1 MKTAFLGSV
10 TALGLILATAMSAA
24 PLKLKPANPQ
34 PGNLRPGLNVS
45 YGYASDKFKSL
56 RLAHSIFEANGKPGK
71 PLRGLDYR
79 DTEFGEN
86 ALTSTAPWYLT
97 AKITGYFKIDAPGI
111 YDMEFFVN
119 DGLEATIGGQQVGY
133 ADGINPC
140 EGTVV
145 TQVEAPVAGWYDLDL
160 FYFQNAGTACL
171 MMKMGPAGE
180 KRQWVENSAFAR

>member
-1 MKTAFLGSV
+1 MKYAVLGIAA
-10 TALGLILATAMSAA
+10 ALGLACASALSAA
-24 PLKLKPANPQ
+24 PLRLKPATPQ
-34 PGNLRPGLNVS
+34 PGGLAPGLNVK

-56 RLAHSIFEANGKPGK
+56 RLARSIYNSGAKPGK

-86 ALTSTAPWYLT
+86 ALTATAPWYLT
-97 AKITGYFKIDAPGI
+97 ARITGYFRIDAPGV
-111 YDMEFFVN
+111 YDIEFFVN
-119 DGLEATIGGQQVGY
+119 DGLDATIGGQRVGY

-171 MMKMGPAGE
+171 MMKMGPTGK
-180 KRQWVENSAFAR
+180 KRQWVANSAFGR